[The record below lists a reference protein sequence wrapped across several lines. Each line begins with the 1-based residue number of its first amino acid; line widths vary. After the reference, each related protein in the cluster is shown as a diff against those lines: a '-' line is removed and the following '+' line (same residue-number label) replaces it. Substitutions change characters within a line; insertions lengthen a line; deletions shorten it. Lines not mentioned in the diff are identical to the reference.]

1 MRHRLA
7 LFIIL
12 ALVGS
17 AAFTAEGMADTL
29 QELVE
34 PLPIILI
41 ERDVRIENA
50 GIVFMNDT
58 LTLKK
63 PPPVEEGVRESYP
76 GGELVFSE
84 FWVGFHESFIDERRS
99 FEVWQTDR
107 WIPATY
113 SEESEGEFHGY
124 MIVLPAPVTL
134 RDGVDLRIRASYLF
148 VNRVSS
154 KVDRY
159 EARIPVYPAL
169 VYNISSFALHA
180 ELPPQAQFMAVI
192 SPLNFTEST
201 PEETWVL
208 DHMSEGIGPL
218 SNVNASIQYEP
229 SIDEEYLLDC
239 QQLEKHINI
248 RQGDLRLEDIYTL
261 INTGD
266 WINTF
271 HLRLPSDASDV
282 RAVDGVGPLTAS
294 TGGTSGETDYIDCYV
309 TPRSSFR
316 SFDRWVFTISYS
328 MPKAGHVT
336 EEGEEFRLSYQMDGF
351 PHYVRELSAIV
362 TLPGGGSF
370 IASEPGGSSTG
381 RVDSLIEVQIE
392 LGASLPSE
400 RPEIAVVYKQSL
412 LGPYLRVIALL
423 LVAAGAVGS
432 VYFLRRRGRAVE
444 VKPVAVERPG
454 LSEFLEKYGE
464 RISLLKELDG
474 MQKELDDGAISA
486 DEFNRRSAEI
496 NRRRGEFA
504 RSLRQMGRD
513 LEAEDPE
520 LRDRLAEI
528 RRAEQ
533 ELERIDGDLRN
544 LEVRLRARRVSK
556 RDYERRREDRLRR
569 RSQAL
574 KRIEQAL
581 ASFEEG

>member
-1 MRHRLA
+1 MRHRLS
-7 LFIIL
+7 LLIIL

-17 AAFTAEGMADTL
+17 AAFTAGVMADTL

-34 PLPIILI
+34 PLPIILV
-41 ERDVRIENA
+41 ERYVRIGNA

-63 PPPVEEGVRESYP
+63 PPQVEEEVRESYP
-76 GGELVFSE
+76 GSELVFSD

-107 WIPATY
+107 WVPATY
-113 SEESEGEFHGY
+113 SEESEGEFYGY
-124 MIVLPAPVTL
+124 RIVLPTPVTL
-134 RDGVDLRIRASYLF
+134 RDGEDLRIRASYLF

-159 EARIPVYPAL
+159 EARIPVYPAIL
-169 VYNISSFALHA
+169 YNISSFALHA

-192 SPLNFTEST
+192 SPINFTEST

-208 DHMSEGIGPL
+208 DHVSEGIGPL

-229 SIDEEYLLDC
+229 SPEEEYLLDC
-239 QQLEKHINI
+239 QRLERHINI
-248 RQGDLRLEDIYTL
+248 RQGDLRIEDIYTL

-266 WINTF
+266 GINTF
-271 HLRLPSDASDV
+271 HLRLPLEASDV
-282 RAVDGVGPLTAS
+282 RARDGVGPLTALTREVS
-294 TGGTSGETDYIDCYV
+294 EADYIDCYV

-316 SFDRWVFTISYS
+316 YFDRWVFTVSYS
-328 MPKAGHVT
+328 LPKGGHVIKGS
-336 EEGEEFRLSYQMDGF
+336 GESRLSYQMDGF

-362 TLPGGGSF
+362 ALPEGGSF
-370 IASEPGGSSTG
+370 ISSEPESSSTR

-400 RPEIAVVYKQSL
+400 RPEISVVFKQSL
-412 LGPYLRVIALL
+412 LGPYLRFIALL
-423 LVAAGAVGS
+423 LVAVGALGS
-432 VYFLRRRGRAVE
+432 VYFLRRRERAVE
-444 VKPVAVERPG
+444 VKPVVVERPG
-454 LSEFLEKYGE
+454 LSEFLERYGD
-464 RISLLKELDG
+464 RISLLQELDS
-474 MQKELDDGAISA
+474 MQKELDEGAISA
-486 DEFNRRSAEI
+486 DEFSRRSAEI
-496 NRRRGEFA
+496 NRRGGELA
-504 RSLRQMGRD
+504 RSLRRMGRN

-544 LEVRLRARRVSK
+544 LEVRLRARRVS
-556 RDYERRREDRLRR
+556 RRNYERRREDRLRR
-569 RSQAL
+569 RGQAL
-574 KRIEQAL
+574 KRIERAL
-581 ASFEEG
+581 ASFGER

>member
-7 LFIIL
+7 FFIIL

-17 AAFTAEGMADTL
+17 AAFTAGAMADTL

-34 PLPIILI
+34 PLPIILV

-63 PPPVEEGVRESYP
+63 PPPVEEGESYP

-107 WIPATY
+107 WVPATY

-124 MIVLPAPVTL
+124 RIVLPTPVTL
-134 RDGVDLRIRASYLF
+134 RDGVDLRIRVSYLF

-159 EARIPVYPAL
+159 EARIPVYPAIL
-169 VYNISSFALHA
+169 YNISSFALHA
-180 ELPPQAQFMAVI
+180 ELPPQAQFMDVI
-192 SPLNFTEST
+192 SPLNFTESAS
-201 PEETWVL
+201 EETSVL
-208 DHMSEGIGPL
+208 DHVSEGIGPL
-218 SNVNASIQYEP
+218 SNVNASIQYVP
-229 SIDEEYLLDC
+229 SIEEEYLLDC
-239 QQLEKHINI
+239 QRIERHINI
-248 RQGDLRLEDIYTL
+248 RQGDLRLEDVYTL

-294 TGGTSGETDYIDCYV
+294 TREASGEADYIDCYV

-316 SFDRWVFTISYS
+316 AFDRWVFTISYS
-328 MPKAGHVT
+328 MPKGGYVT
-336 EEGEEFRLSYQMDGF
+336 EGGGESRLSYRMDGF
-351 PHYVRELSAIV
+351 PHYVRELSAV
-362 TLPGGGSF
+362 VALPEGGSF
-370 IASEPGGSSTG
+370 IASEPGDSSTR

-400 RPEIAVVYKQSL
+400 RPEIAVVYKQSP

-423 LVAAGAVGS
+423 LVVAGAFGS
-432 VYFLRRRGRAVE
+432 VYFLRRRGRAAE

-454 LSEFLEKYGE
+454 LSDFLEKYGE
-464 RISLLKELDG
+464 KISLLQELDG

-486 DEFNRRSAEI
+486 DEFNRRSVEI
-496 NRRRGEFA
+496 NRRRGELA

-528 RRAEQ
+528 RRMEQ
-533 ELERIDGDLRN
+533 ELDRIDGDLRN
-544 LEVRLRARRVSK
+544 LEVRLRARRVSR

-581 ASFEEG
+581 ASFGEG